1 MSDLSVTSGVSSTQ
15 QGQQSQWAQRKSLF
29 DQLGKALQSGDLAG
43 AQKAFTALQAI
54 SPQPPPSQ
62 NAQGNSTQSPFAAL
76 ATALQNGD
84 LAGAQAAF
92 AQIQQTKGHHH
103 HHHSSQS
110 ATTSTTSTTA
120 AATTATTVTATDQ
133 DGDNDGSRTKVDLTA

>member
-1 MSDLSVTSGVSSTQ
+1 MSDLSVTSGVGSTQ
-15 QGQQSQWAQRKSLF
+15 QTQQSQWAQRKSLF
-29 DQLGKALQSGDLAG
+29 EQLGKALQSGDLA
-43 AQKAFTALQAI
+43 AAKKAFAALQAI

-62 NAQGNSTQSPFAAL
+62 DAQGNSTQSPFAAL

-103 HHHSSQS
+103 HHHQAAQS
-110 ATTSTTSTTA
+110 ATTSSTTTA
-120 AATTATTVTATDQ
+120 AASTTSTATDK
-133 DGDNDGSRTKVDLTA
+133 DGDNDGSRTRVDLTA